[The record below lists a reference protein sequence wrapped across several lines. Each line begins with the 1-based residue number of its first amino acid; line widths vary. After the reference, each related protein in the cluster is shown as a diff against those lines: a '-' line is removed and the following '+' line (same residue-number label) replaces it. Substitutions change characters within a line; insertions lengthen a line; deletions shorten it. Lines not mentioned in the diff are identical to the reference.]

1 MTYNELGLKENPFR
15 LTPPL
20 DKKDLVWAGM
30 HTVKQGIE
38 TRIKLAMKTLP
49 SRIVLNW
56 GSYGSGKTHASLYY
70 SKTNALNDLASEHSA
85 NLAVS
90 IKITLPRSS
99 GNIVQEFLRSFLG
112 QYSLEKIHADFQ
124 ELKTKFGPEKLDTMI
139 DTFSND
145 AIIADIY
152 KSLINS
158 TEGKEDYFN
167 ILKNYIHGDSTKAT
181 LSYLELPYG
190 LTNDEQIANFLATF
204 INCVTYEKQHYS
216 AFILWLD
223 EFEDIDTIKK
233 GLADRFTTFIRQF
246 IDKTPNNLLLFI
258 NFTQKAFMDIED
270 LSLYLG
276 EALTSRAKA
285 KIDFANPTLEEAT
298 AYVGELCNLFVIQ
311 ESTCPLTDEIIK
323 YVLEHIG
330 NLTARKINETF
341 SIILEMSLIMNQ
353 SSINK
358 EFIDSITDD
367 IIAWEA

>member
-1 MTYNELGLKENPFR
+1 MTYENLGLKENPFR

-30 HTVKQGIE
+30 NTVKQGLE
-38 TRIKLAMKTLP
+38 TRIKLSMKTLP

-56 GSYGSGKTHASLYY
+56 GAYGSGKTHAALYY
-70 SKTNALNDLASEHSA
+70 SKTDALHHLATEQDA
-85 NLAVS
+85 KPAVS

-112 QYSLEKIHADFQ
+112 QYSLEKIHTDFQ
-124 ELKTKFGPEKLDTMI
+124 KLKEKFGSEQLDKMI
-139 DTFSND
+139 DTFSSD
-145 AIIADIY
+145 SIIADIY
-152 KSLINS
+152 KSLIDS
-158 TEGKEDYFN
+158 AEGKEDYFN

-204 INCVTYEKQHYS
+204 INCVTYEKQYYS
-216 AFILWLD
+216 AFIIWLD

-246 IDKTPNNLLLFI
+246 IDKTPSNLILFI
-258 NFTQKAFMDIED
+258 NFTQKAFMNIED
-270 LSLYLG
+270 LSLYMG

-285 KIDFANPTLEEAT
+285 KIDFANPTLEEAVK
-298 AYVGELCNLFVIQ
+298 YVEELCNLFVV
-311 ESTCPLTDEIIK
+311 EGSPCPLKQEIIR

-341 SIILEMSLIMNQ
+341 SIILEMSLILNQ
-353 SSINK
+353 NHLDTN
-358 EFIDSITDD
+358 FIDSITDE